1 MRGREFKDALFG
13 HFARIGNAFA
23 SEKRIEIIDLL
34 AQGERPVEALARET
48 RMSVANT
55 SRHLQVLK
63 ASRLVSSRKD
73 GVHVFYGLADP
84 MVLRG
89 YRTLQALSE
98 ARLAEVGKLVDD
110 YFGSVDGLEPVE
122 KEELLR
128 RARQRD
134 VVVID
139 VRPAEEYAAG
149 HIPGAVS
156 IPFGELEQRLDEIPP
171 GRKVVA
177 YCRGPYCVLAAES
190 VKALRAHGVR
200 AVRLKDG
207 FPEWRDAGLPV
218 ETQNDNP

>member
-1 MRGREFKDALFG
+1 M
-13 HFARIGNAFA
+13 
-23 SEKRIEIIDLL
+23 
-34 AQGERPVEALARET
+34 
-48 RMSVANT
+48 
-55 SRHLQVLK
+55 
-63 ASRLVSSRKD
+63 
-73 GVHVFYGLADP
+73 
-84 MVLRG
+84 
-89 YRTLQALSE
+89 
-98 ARLAEVGKLVDD
+98 
-110 YFGSVDGLEPVE
+110 
-122 KEELLR
+122 
-128 RARQRD
+128 
-134 VVVID
+134 VID

-156 IPFGELEQRLDEIPP
+156 IPFGELEQRLDEIPR